1 MFDDT
6 NIATNPLAV
15 LPPVKEPRLY
25 TLGEYLR
32 KEERSQELHEYE
44 NGIITKLPMAKGPH
58 NIISANVTWALKNV
72 IKTEKRKYVVLGN
85 QQLVYLPQLN
95 FARYPDI
102 LVVAEAP
109 LYWENNE
116 SLLINPILIVE
127 VLSRSTRAYDRKGK
141 FEEYVSLDSFKEY
154 LLVDQ
159 KKCHVE
165 RRFREEH
172 DLWRNTNFTDI
183 STSILLKSL
192 DCSISMADIYENV
205 ALSL

>member
-1 MFDDT
+1 MFNDS
-6 NIATNPLAV
+6 NIATHPLAV
-15 LPPVKEPRLY
+15 LQPVKEPRLY

-58 NIISANVTWALKNV
+58 NIISINVGTALKIATKN
-72 IKTEKRKYVVLGN
+72 TPRKYVVMGN
-85 QQLVYLPQLN
+85 QQLVYLPLHN

-116 SLLINPILIVE
+116 SLLINPVLIVE

-154 LLVDQ
+154 LLIDQ

-165 RRFREEH
+165 KRFREEP

-183 STSILLKSL
+183 STSIPLKSL
-192 DCSISMADIYENV
+192 GCSISMADIYENIV
-205 ALSL
+205 FP